1 MVLLFKKLEKITPL
15 CEYYAREYYAHCEER
30 SDVAIS
36 FNNIALVN
44 SEEYSLFFWKQ
55 IEIAALFF
63 IARNDNLNHVIL
75 R

>member
-15 CEYYAREYYAHCEER
+15 CEYYAHCEER